1 MKATPDKRRI
11 GLSLKDF
18 FEEYKEK
25 AKTYECIAC
34 NKIFSDN
41 FNLECG
47 HCICIDCINNNEKC
61 PEDGTDIIQ
70 EINAFNQSFIGDELL
85 NPLKVYCV
93 FKNKGCSWSGKFED
107 FYSEHLN
114 KCKFNFDN
122 NNRINNYENNENIN
136 NNEQKMLNR
145 KRKLDEERNEN
156 ENIRSNNIL
165 NLKESNFS
173 IFQQNNNIN
182 SINNNE
188 IKNLD
193 NKNNGNNPGLI
204 LEKYFDDNYNNI
216 ITIDSNLTMNKFP
229 YYYYFTEPL
238 NDNFNCMIEIISRGI
253 DEDKD
258 ISFGVTNINNGNYI
272 EIISTKNNLFLFLKD
287 DIIKI
292 LYDSNIFY
300 INTDNGKFNKTIN
313 FQYNISDIKYYPT
326 FKLNNS
332 ADILKV
338 SHK

>member
-1 MKATPDKRRI
+1 M
-11 GLSLKDF
+11 
-18 FEEYKEK
+18 
-25 AKTYECIAC
+25 
-34 NKIFSDN
+34 
-41 FNLECG
+41 
-47 HCICIDCINNNEKC
+47 
-61 PEDGTDIIQ
+61 
-70 EINAFNQSFIGDELL
+70 
-85 NPLKVYCV
+85 
-93 FKNKGCSWSGKFED
+93 
-107 FYSEHLN
+107 
-114 KCKFNFDN
+114 
-122 NNRINNYENNENIN
+122 NI
-136 NNEQKMLNR
+136 
-145 KRKLDEERNEN
+145 
-156 ENIRSNNIL
+156 
-165 NLKESNFS
+165 
-173 IFQQNNNIN
+173 
-182 SINNNE
+182 
-188 IKNLD
+188 
-193 NKNNGNNPGLI
+193 
-204 LEKYFDDNYNNI
+204 
-216 ITIDSNLTMNKFP
+216 FP

-272 EIISTKNNLFLFLKD
+272 EIISTKNNLFLFLKG